1 METFHHTIGLRMVWR
16 GHDDV
21 DPPCSRQLLKYGGC
35 ELAPSIRSD
44 GGRDPEI
51 LDPSTH
57 EGVDDGLGRDVDE
70 RDGDGPAGE
79 PVNRSEK
86 MSTAV
91 GERECNEVE
100 VYVVETP
107 IWDGE
112 VADWRHCVTS
122 HFSALAVEAL
132 ACPSGHVLT
141 HGWPYDLR
149 SDGVARTLDAGM
161 AKSVDD
167 IEDGLAKSQWYKWP
181 CGTIADVHD

>member
-1 METFHHTIGLRMVWR
+1 M
-16 GHDDV
+16 
-21 DPPCSRQLLKYGGC
+21 
-35 ELAPSIRSD
+35 APSIRGD

-79 PVNRSEK
+79 PVNRGEE

-100 VYVVETP
+100 VYVVEAA
-107 IWDGE
+107 IWDGK

-122 HFSALAVEAL
+122 HLSALAVKAL
-132 ACPSGHVLT
+132 ACPSGHVLV
-141 HGWPYDLR
+141 HGWPYDFG
-149 SDGVARTLDAGM
+149 SDGLTRTLDAGM
-161 AKSVDD
+161 SEPMNDVEDRLAESQWDEWPSWAVAYVDD
-167 IEDGLAKSQWYKWP
+167 
-181 CGTIADVHD
+181 